1 MSSSELMIS
10 QKISYPPSVVDSSHK
25 ASCDR
30 TKPNHLCRN
39 KARRSVAH
47 RRGTKRQMDYRVA
60 YKNPC
65 GGPRNGLSFAPGPRV
80 RSPFPP
86 VESEGKPAAVDGAPR
101 RRRRKKAGLIEIELE
116 GGRRVRVDR
125 DVDAAA
131 LERVLM
137 KKIRKYLHLV
147 RAARTLA
154 RGISQQFRGGK
165 EIRVA
170 GDDLDHR
177 RRCDD
182 PIALVVDERI
192 GADNQPADALPGQAR
207 EHLVEFG
214 FAAARSTTN

>member
-47 RRGTKRQMDYRVA
+47 RRGAKRQMDYRVA
-60 YKNPC
+60 YKIPC
-65 GGPRNGLSFAPGPRV
+65 GRPRNGLSFAAGPRV

-86 VESEGKPAAVDGAPR
+86 VESRREAGRGRWRTTSKAAQESGADR
-101 RRRRKKAGLIEIELE
+101 DRLE

-131 LERVLM
+131 LERVPYEENTEIFAPRAGRAHTRARD
-137 KKIRKYLHLV
+137 KPAIPRRK
-147 RAARTLA
+147 
-154 RGISQQFRGGK
+154 
-165 EIRVA
+165 
-170 GDDLDHR
+170 GDPR
-177 RRCDD
+177 RR
-182 PIALVVDERI
+182 R
-192 GADNQPADALPGQAR
+192 
-207 EHLVEFG
+207 
-214 FAAARSTTN
+214 RSRS